1 MELHQLRYFVAVVE
15 NGTFSRA
22 AERVHVAQ
30 PSLSQQVRKLED
42 ELGQPLFNRLGR
54 SVELTD
60 GGRQLLTRAREIL
73 RQVDD
78 TQRQLQE
85 SSSGEAATLTV
96 GALPMIAPYFLPPV
110 MERFHREQPNVTLCL
125 QEELTTRLVQEVIDG
140 QLDFAIVAL
149 PINDPRLREEDLFAE
164 PFYVVLPRD
173 HRLAKRK
180 APVTFKDLK
189 NEAFILLHDMHR
201 LGDKI
206 MRICRH
212 NEYHPNVL
220 IRTLQLD
227 TMHQFVAR
235 GFGISIV
242 PEMARKEHGDGHVYR
257 PLSGKNATRRVGV
270 IWRKKSY
277 RSKTAG
283 RFIEMLKEARSEAPG
298 ARASSPVSESSKRR

>member
-30 PSLSQQVRKLED
+30 PSLSQQIRKLEN

-54 SVELTD
+54 SVELTE

-73 RQVDD
+73 RNVDD

-85 SSSGEAATLTV
+85 SSSGEATTLTF

-125 QEELTTRLVQEVIDG
+125 QEELTSRLVQEVIDG

-164 PFYVVLPRD
+164 PFFVVVPRD

-180 APVTFKDLK
+180 GAVTFKDLK

-212 NEYHPNVL
+212 NEYQPDVL

-242 PEMARKEHGDGHVYR
+242 PAMARKENGGEPVYR

-270 IWRKKSY
+270 IWRKKAY
-277 RSKTAG
+277 RSKTAE
-283 RFIEMLKEARSEAPG
+283 RFIAMLKEARAESQRTP
-298 ARASSPVSESSKRR
+298 ASSGAKRTEKRR

>member
-22 AERVHVAQ
+22 AERVRVAQ
-30 PSLSQQVRKLED
+30 PSLSQQIRKLEN

-54 SVELTD
+54 SVELTE

-73 RQVDD
+73 RHVDD

-85 SSSGEAATLTV
+85 SASGEATTLTF
-96 GALPMIAPYFLPPV
+96 GAVPMIAPYFLPPL

-125 QEELTTRLVQEVIDG
+125 QEELTSRLVQEVVDG

-164 PFYVVLPRD
+164 PFFVVLPRD

-180 APVTFKDLK
+180 GAVTFNDLK
-189 NEAFILLHDMHR
+189 NEAFILLHDVHR

-212 NEYHPNVL
+212 NEYHPEVL

-242 PEMARKEHGDGHVYR
+242 PEMARNEAGNGHAYR
-257 PLSGKNATRRVGV
+257 PLAGKNATRRVGV
-270 IWRKKSY
+270 IWRKKAY
-277 RSKTAG
+277 RSKTAE
-283 RFIEMLKEARSEAPG
+283 RFITMLKEARAKQS
-298 ARASSPVSESSKRR
+298 ARTR